1 MTLVRG
7 NFVMALRSVHIPD
20 SFSGEEEKTPWR
32 ARGSRIFLRS
42 VSEARYILGRAGS
55 TMPVRDSL
63 SDSKYTLSY
72 S

>member
-42 VSEARYILGRAGS
+42 ISEARYILGRAG
-55 TMPVRDSL
+55 TR
-63 SDSKYTLSY
+63 
-72 S
+72 